1 MGFVGLKPNV
11 FTKLLL
17 YIRVEAN
24 LFAWQA
30 YHLLVNVVPSP

>member
-11 FTKLLL
+11 FTKSLL

-24 LFAWQA
+24 LFA
-30 YHLLVNVVPSP
+30 